1 MNNRRKVL
9 DIHITGHCNMNCEFC
24 CGAPR
29 NLKGPNLK
37 DFKRIVNKIVS
48 AGVTTLVFT
57 GGEPLLKP
65 HIEKY
70 LEYAKEKG
78 LEVYLSTNGL
88 LLTKGLYKKIIP
100 YIDVLGL
107 PLDGSSAEMNAKVTR
122 EGELFESIIKHL
134 KDFYKNPP
142 KHIVKI
148 GTVVTKINK
157 EDIVNIG
164 NILYG
169 TPESYQPDVWRI
181 YEFSPLG
188 EGLKNRE
195 KFEISEK
202 EFVEIV
208 NRIKANFPNQKISV
222 LTDSDSNDSYFFI
235 NPKQELEVLTKNI
248 YKVLGQID
256 RMSSETIKGILKKYK
271 NVTKKGSRNR
281 EWLTK

>member
-1 MNNRRKVL
+1 MDNRKVL
-9 DIHITGHCNMNCEFC
+9 DIHITGYCNLNCEFC
-24 CGAPR
+24 CGAPKG
-29 NLKGPNLK
+29 LKGPNLK
-37 DFKRIVNKIVS
+37 DFKKIVDKIVDS
-48 AGVTTLVFT
+48 GVTTLVFT

-70 LEYAKEKG
+70 LKYAKEKG

-88 LLTKGLYKKIIP
+88 LLSNKLYKKIAP

-107 PLDGSSAEMNAKVTR
+107 PLDGSSTEMNIRVTR
-122 EGELFESIIKHL
+122 GEKLFKSTIRHL
-134 KDFYKNPP
+134 KNFYKNPP

-164 NILYG
+164 KILYG
-169 TPESYQPDVWRI
+169 TPKSYQPNVWRI

-188 EGLKNRE
+188 EGLKNRK
-195 KFEISEK
+195 KFEISKK
-202 EFVEIV
+202 EFAKIV
-208 NRIKANFPNQKISV
+208 DKIKTNFPNQKISI
-222 LTDSDSNDSYFFI
+222 LTNSDSDDSYFFI
-235 NPKQELEVLTKNI
+235 NPKQEIEMLTHST

-256 RMSSETIKGILKKYK
+256 KMSSETIKDIFKEYK
-271 NVTKKGSRNR
+271 NVIKKGSYNR

>member
-1 MNNRRKVL
+1 MDDRRVL
-9 DIHITGHCNMNCEFC
+9 DIHITGYCNMNCEFC

-29 NLKGPNLK
+29 NLEGPNLE
-37 DFKRIVNKIVS
+37 DFKRIVDKIVG

-70 LEYAKEKG
+70 LEYTKEKG

-88 LLTKGLYKKIIP
+88 LLTKELYEKIVP
-100 YIDVLGL
+100 HIDVLGL

-122 EGELFESIIKHL
+122 GGELFGSTTKHL

-157 EDIVNIG
+157 GDIVNIG

-195 KFEISEK
+195 KFEISEE

-208 NRIKANFPNQKISV
+208 DRVKANFPNQKISA
-222 LTDSDSNDSYFFI
+222 LTDSDSDDSYFFI
-235 NPKQELEVLTKNI
+235 NPKQELEVLTNNT
-248 YKVLGQID
+248 YEVLGRIGE
-256 RMSSETIKGILKKYK
+256 MSSETIKDVLEEYK
-271 NVTKKGSRNR
+271 SVAKKGSRNR

>member
-1 MNNRRKVL
+1 MGDRKIL

-24 CGAPR
+24 CGAPK
-29 NLKGPNLK
+29 NLEGPLLE
-37 DFKRIVNKIVS
+37 DFKRIVDKIVG
-48 AGVTTLVFT
+48 ADVTTLVFT

-70 LEYAKEKG
+70 LEYAKEKD

-88 LLTKGLYKKIIP
+88 LLTRERYEKIVP
-100 YIDVLGL
+100 HIDVLGL
-107 PLDGSSAEMNAKVTR
+107 PLDGSSIEMTAKVTR
-122 EGELFESIIKHL
+122 EGELFGSTTKHL
-134 KDFYKNPP
+134 RNFYKNPP

-164 NILYG
+164 NILYS
-169 TPESYQPDVWRI
+169 TPKSYQPDVWRI

-195 KFEISEK
+195 KFEISER
-202 EFVEIV
+202 EFVEII
-208 NRIKANFPNQKISV
+208 NRVKAKFPNQKISA
-222 LTDSDSNDSYFFI
+222 LTDSDSDDSYFFI
-235 NPKQELEVLTKNI
+235 NPKQELEVLSNNI
-248 YKVLGQID
+248 YEVLGRID
-256 RMSSETIKGILKKYK
+256 EMSSETIKDILEEYR
-271 NVTKKGSRNR
+271 NVAKKGSRNR